1 MRIVL
6 LAAVLVLTACGNHS
20 ASRSSCTL
28 GRGPEV
34 PERTG
39 EHSLSLTTSC
49 GLQATPRVDLSGLP
63 FAYVREGG
71 PKGAHV
77 LTLDKVRCDV
87 RAQRV
92 AETVAVNG
100 ARLDVGRS
108 LMDWCPAEVV
118 STVVH
123 VYLGGVH
130 ARFTW
135 RAVLRDAFDGRL
147 DRVYPCGALRE
158 AIAHLPADAP
168 TFSTLP
174 ATLGRAASAACS
186 AALRGLRR
194 GAPRSAVD
202 AAFGKP
208 TSGGP
213 QCVAWSW
220 APYGRSVDGARIC
233 FAGGRARLVQTALHG

>member
-1 MRIVL
+1 ML
-6 LAAVLVLTACGNHS
+6 S
-20 ASRSSCTL
+20 ASTKFWYAASVVRST
-28 GRGPEV
+28 
-34 PERTG
+34 
-39 EHSLSLTTSC
+39 
-49 GLQATPRVDLSGLP
+49 
-63 FAYVREGG
+63 
-71 PKGAHV
+71 
-77 LTLDKVRCDV
+77 LTLASTRLPEQAPDSLRM
-87 RAQRV
+87 AV
-92 AETVAVNG
+92 AFDTQKAT
-100 ARLDVGRS
+100 AR
-108 LMDWCPAEVV
+108 WCPAEVV